1 MALLTD
7 DEVRA
12 IVDRIHEKNA
22 EAGPKEN
29 AVREGTADFVKAII
43 DLADNNDQA
52 AALLGIAASGI
63 LGATAAAYLTAG
75 LPGGSAEV
83 AARYAEDIDIP
94 LRTSRA
100 LVDSMLSAT
109 KKE

>member
-12 IVDRIHEKNA
+12 IVDAVNNKNA
-22 EAGPKEN
+22 EKGPKEVV
-29 AVREGTADFVKAII
+29 VREATDDFVKAII
-43 DLADNNDQA
+43 DLAGDNKEA

-63 LGATAAAYLTAG
+63 LGATAAAYLAAG
-75 LPGGSAEV
+75 LPGGAAEV
-83 AARYAEDIDIP
+83 AVVYAEDIDIP
-94 LRTSRA
+94 MRTSRA
-100 LVDSMLSAT
+100 LVEAMMSAT